1 MKLLFVGENRSPS
14 AIRMN
19 VTWKDKRLAAKQ
31 LFDAFE
37 MNGIDDSEFEFTNVK
52 EPEDFLD
59 QVEKAIDNQ
68 VPIIGM
74 GRIVQQILNNMNI
87 EHTPMIHP
95 AARGAIRKKE
105 RYAEHVNEILAKVD
119 YQPRS

>member
-59 QVEKAIDNQ
+59 QVEKAITDQ

-87 EHTPMIHP
+87 EHTPMVHP
-95 AARGAIRKKE
+95 AARGLIRKKE
-105 RYAEHVNEILAKVD
+105 RYAEHVNEVLKEVN
-119 YQPRS
+119 YSPRN

>member
-59 QVEKAIDNQ
+59 QIEKAITDQ

-87 EHTPMIHP
+87 EHTPMVHP
-95 AARGAIRKKE
+95 AARGLIRKKE
-105 RYAEHVNEILAKVD
+105 RYAEHVNEVLKEVN
-119 YQPRS
+119 YSPRN